1 MDGLQG
7 YDRLTNGNSSAMP
20 KLTLTV
26 NGHSWSGEVRA
37 GTSLLDLLREQ
48 LHLTGAKLGCGEGLC
63 GSCTVLVDSTAG
75 RGLHHPGSDGGG
87 RHRHND

>member
-26 NGHSWSGEVRA
+26 NGRSWSGEVP
-37 GTSLLDLLREQ
+37 S
-48 LHLTGAKLGCGEGLC
+48 GAE
-63 GSCTVLVDSTAG
+63 A
-75 RGLHHPGSDGGG
+75 R
-87 RHRHND
+87 